1 MIRGGT
7 LDDAPGVARLLAA
20 VYPDE
25 VESARGLRHAWA
37 SVPERVGRRSW
48 AAEVDGELVA
58 WANASRV
65 VASAAEG
72 AGFAKLTV
80 HPDHRGRGIGTAMWD
95 EVERH
100 LGELGVTE
108 VTAEGIDE
116 PGSRRFMAAR
126 RFDVASVERTSGL
139 DPRALGEPS
148 EPAAGVEVRPF
159 ASFGDPRP
167 VYELTV
173 ETVRDIP
180 TEHPIDDVRW
190 DEWLEAAW
198 RSPDLDHDVSL
209 VVLVDGEPAALTYML
224 VNREARRAVSS
235 LTGTARRF
243 RGRGL
248 ARLAKHHALARL
260 AGAGITLAVANNHET
275 NPAMLAVNERLGYR
289 PLATRLTFTRG

>member
-1 MIRGGT
+1 MIRAGT

-25 VESARGLRHAWA
+25 VESARGLRYAWA
-37 SVPERVGRRSW
+37 SVPERVGRRAW

-58 WANASRV
+58 WANASRFT
-65 VASAAEG
+65 ASAAQG

-80 HPDHRGRGIGTAMWD
+80 HPDHRGCGLGTALWD

-100 LGELGVTE
+100 LAELGAIHVS
-108 VTAEGIDE
+108 AEGVDDD
-116 PGSRRFMAAR
+116 AAR
-126 RFDVASVERTSGL
+126 RFMGRRGFRVASVERTSGL
-139 DPRALGEPS
+139 DPRSLPEPP
-148 EPAAGVEVRPF
+148 EPPAGVEVRAF
-159 ASFGDPRP
+159 AAFADPKP

-173 ETVRDIP
+173 ETARDIP
-180 TEHPIDDVRW
+180 TEHPIDDIRW
-190 DEWLEAAW
+190 DEWLEGAW
-198 RSPDLDHDVSL
+198 RSPDVDHDASL
-209 VVLVDGEPAALTYML
+209 VLLADGEPATLTYML
-224 VNREARRAVSS
+224 VNPESRRAVSS

-260 AGAGITLAVANNHET
+260 AAAGVTLAVANNHEA

-289 PLATRLTFTRG
+289 PLAARLTFARG